1 MTKLSIQ
8 QAMHKAKN
16 LAKIGQLDEAK
27 SIYQAILNVQENN
40 KKAKKAL
47 LQIVEKQKFIEI
59 NLHPKEFWIY
69 KSYIF

>member
-40 KKAKKAL
+40 KKAQKAL
-47 LQIVEKQKFIEI
+47 LQIVENK
-59 NLHPKEFWIY
+59 NLLR
-69 KSYIF
+69 